1 MVIYKVSL
9 KGNYEDSRLVYDNM
23 KLMAYLVYDAL
34 MDYEYE
40 SDKDILFKD
49 GVTMNE
55 LYDGFRNRINKY
67 EFEHGNFTNGE
78 YEPFMIDDTSFGF
91 TVNDGSINK
100 EKIAFFVNEIKKLI
114 RVDYEFNIEEFK
126 LLNGL
131 DRVSMINSFYG
142 KNNVHVKTRT
152 KKIASLTL

>member
-9 KGNYEDSRLVYDNM
+9 KGNYEDNRLVYDNM

-49 GVTMNE
+49 GVTTNE
-55 LYDGFRNRINKY
+55 LYDGFSNHINKY
-67 EFEHGNFTNGE
+67 EFEHEESTSGE
-78 YEPFMIDDTSFGF
+78 YEPFMISNTSFGF

-100 EKIAFFVNEIKKLI
+100 EQIVFFVNEIKKLI
-114 RVDYEFNIEEFK
+114 QVDYEFSVEEFK
-126 LLNGL
+126 SLNDL
-131 DRVSMINSFYG
+131 DRISMINSFYG
-142 KNNVHVKTRT
+142 KRNIYVKTR
-152 KKIASLTL
+152 SREMVV